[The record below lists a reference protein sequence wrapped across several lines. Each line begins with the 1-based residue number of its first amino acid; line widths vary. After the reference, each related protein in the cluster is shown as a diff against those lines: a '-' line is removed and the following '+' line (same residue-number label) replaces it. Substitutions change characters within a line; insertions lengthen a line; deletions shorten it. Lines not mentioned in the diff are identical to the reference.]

1 MLEPARFGSK
11 DLTKAGIIAA
21 LYVILTLPFA
31 QFSYGIVQFR
41 LAEILAV
48 LPILSS
54 AAIPGV
60 FVGCL
65 LANLLNP
72 QSLGPIDVLAGSLA
86 TLLAAWQSYKL
97 GWIWRR
103 SSRRSKAT
111 RIRITRR
118 HIIALLPPIV
128 INALVVGMYLPFL
141 LLDKVTVSIVA
152 SSIGSIALTQT
163 IVIIILG
170 LPLLLA
176 VFRTGQLRG

>member
-1 MLEPARFGSK
+1 MVKPAGFGSK

-41 LAEILAV
+41 LAEILTV
-48 LPILSS
+48 IPVLSS

-60 FVGCL
+60 FIGCF

-72 QSLGPIDVLAGSLA
+72 QSLGLIDVLAGSLA

-97 GWIWRR
+97 GWIWR
-103 SSRRSKAT
+103 SSRQRKAV
-111 RIRITRR
+111 RITRR

-128 INALVVGMYLPFL
+128 INALVVGIYLPFL
-141 LLDKVTVSIVA
+141 LLEKVTVSIVV

-163 IVIIILG
+163 IVIVILG
-170 LPLLLA
+170 LPLLIA
-176 VFRTGQLRG
+176 VHRTGQLRE

>member
-97 GWIWRR
+97 GWIWR
-103 SSRRSKAT
+103 SSRRSKAAT
-111 RIRITRR
+111 RIRITRL

-128 INALVVGMYLPFL
+128 VNALVVGMYLPFL

-176 VFRTGQLRG
+176 VFRTGQFGG

>member
-1 MLEPARFGSK
+1 MLEPTRFRSK

-31 QFSYGIVQFR
+31 QISYGIVQFR

-72 QSLGPIDVLAGSLA
+72 QSLGLIDVLAGSLA
-86 TLLAAWQSYKL
+86 TLLAAWQSYRL
-97 GWIWRR
+97 GWIWR
-103 SSRRSKAT
+103 SSRRSKAI
-111 RIRITRR
+111 RIRLTRR

-141 LLDKVTVSIVA
+141 LLDKVTVSVVA

-176 VFRTGQLRG
+176 VFRTGQLGG